1 MNHTIQISSYDKQ
14 RIVRLLLDIDMAEH
28 NREEI
33 ADLQAEIARG
43 EEVEPRQMPPD
54 VITMNSSVRVTDIE
68 AGTTSLYTIVFPWD
82 ADFAAGRISVLASL
96 GTALLG
102 YRVGEIVEWE
112 MPSGLRR
119 LRIEEI
125 VYQPERAGDFHL

>member
-1 MNHTIQISSYDKQ
+1 MDHTIQISSYDKQ
-14 RIVRLLLDIDMAEH
+14 RIVRMLLDVDTAEN

-33 ADLQAEIARG
+33 ADLEAEIARG
-43 EEVEPRQMPPD
+43 EEIEPRQMPPD

-68 AGTTSLYTIVFPWD
+68 AGTTHLYTIVFPWD
-82 ADFAAGRISVLASL
+82 ADFAAGRISVLAPL

-102 YRVGEIVEWE
+102 YRVGETVEWE
-112 MPSGLRR
+112 MPRGVRR
-119 LRIEEI
+119 LRIDEI